1 MESFVQLQKG
11 STPDRVHADLNGL
24 KDDEMGR
31 NGFIGRQAQFYRRND
46 PTAVA
51 AGSRSQIN
59 HPIRTRDH
67 PHVVFGHHHGIAR
80 VDQAVQ
86 LTIEQIHIGRV

>member
-46 PTAVA
+46 PTAFRA
-51 AGSRSQIN
+51 RGPIRAGSPARSVAIC
-59 HPIRTRDH
+59 PRDCRG
-67 PHVVFGHHHGIAR
+67 P
-80 VDQAVQ
+80 
-86 LTIEQIHIGRV
+86 GRESWWS